1 MPRAPSSTKLKK
13 ASKGGSGSGSLR
25 HDPLV
30 NQIRADELTSKF
42 GKVSTPGRRIKGIG
56 KEEDKSKV
64 DPANGSSIKITGFRA
79 GGGGNEDGGEGSK
92 FVDPKLSRN
101 ILRLA
106 REQQEEIETEEAEAE
121 AKSSGKVTLDT
132 RHATREAMGL
142 EDSDEDDMGGE
153 ADEGELRS
161 DEEDGDM
168 EEYEELEINPQD
180 AELMAR
186 YGQGDDEDEGGDD
199 QRRGNRTLA
208 DMIMEKIEAAER
220 MNVGADGIHERAP
233 RRVERDMPMP
243 PGINPKVIEV
253 YTKIGELLSRY
264 KSGPLPKAF
273 KIIPSLPAWENIL
286 YITNPAT
293 WTPHATLAATR
304 IFVSNLKAAQ
314 SQRFFNLVLL
324 DKIRDEINET
334 GKASYQMYE
343 AIKKALFKPAAFFKG
358 VLFPLCEVS

>member
-1 MPRAPSSTKLKK
+1 MVEA
-13 ASKGGSGSGSLR
+13 G
-25 HDPLV
+25 
-30 NQIRADELTSKF
+30 
-42 GKVSTPGRRIKGIG
+42 
-56 KEEDKSKV
+56 
-64 DPANGSSIKITGFRA
+64 NGSSIKVTGIRA
-79 GGGGNEDGGEGSK
+79 GGGEGGGSK

-106 REQQEEIETEEAEAE
+106 REQQEEIEAEEAEARE
-121 AKSSGKVTLDT
+121 GADGTAGQDPLNV
-132 RHATREAMGL
+132 RHRTRESMTL
-142 EDSDEDDMGGE
+142 SD
-153 ADEGELRS
+153 S
-161 DEEDGDM
+161 DEEDAEGELDDGELGSDEEEGDV
-168 EEYEELEINPQD
+168 EEYEELDVDPQD
-180 AELMAR
+180 AELMAKF
-186 YGQGDDEDEGGDD
+186 GQDDEGQE
-199 QRRGNRTLA
+199 RRGNRTLA

-220 MNVGADGIHERAP
+220 ANAGADGIHERAP
-233 RRVERDMPMP
+233 RSVEGEMPMP

-253 YTKIGELLSRY
+253 YTKVGELLSRY

-334 GKASYQMYE
+334 GKASYQIYE

-358 VLFPLCEVS
+358 VLFPLCEVSGGGERREGAHRG

>member
-1 MPRAPSSTKLKK
+1 MPRAPSSNKLKK
-13 ASKGGSGSGSLR
+13 AAKGGSGSSSLR

-30 NQIRADELTSKF
+30 AQIQADESASKF
-42 GKVSTPGRRIKGIG
+42 GKVSAPGRRVKGGGDAGMVVG
-56 KEEDKSKV
+56 KNDTP
-64 DPANGSSIKITGFRA
+64 DHASIKVTGFRA
-79 GGGGNEDGGEGSK
+79 GGGNNSEGSR

-106 REQQEEIETEEAEAE
+106 REQQEEIEAEEAEAVDG
-121 AKSSGKVTLDT
+121 APA
-132 RHATREAMGL
+132 RHATRESL
-142 EDSDEDDMGGE
+142 TLVDSDGEEGSGEDV
-153 ADEGELRS
+153 ELHS
-161 DEEDGDM
+161 DEEEGDAQ
-168 EEYEELEINPQD
+168 YEELEIDPQD

-186 YGQGDDEDEGGDD
+186 FGQDEEGEE
-199 QRRGNRTLA
+199 RRGGNRTLA

-220 MNVGADGIHERAP
+220 KTAIEDGIHEKTA
-233 RRVERDMPMP
+233 RRMDGSVPMP

-253 YTKIGELLSRY
+253 YTKVGELLSRY

-324 DKIRDEINET
+324 DKIRDEIHET

-358 VLFPLCEVS
+358 VLFPLCEVGGSPCDDASLERY